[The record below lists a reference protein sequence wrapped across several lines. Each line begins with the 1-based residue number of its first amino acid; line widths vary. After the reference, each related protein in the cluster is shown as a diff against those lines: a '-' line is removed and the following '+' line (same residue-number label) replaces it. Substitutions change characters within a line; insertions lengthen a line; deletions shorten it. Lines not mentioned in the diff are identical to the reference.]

1 MKASLAASSPFDVRL
16 PDDTSV
22 GPSNPC
28 SIGPLE
34 SVPLIASYKS
44 STVLERVSAEF
55 EISTVDVL
63 KNTLKLAAAARCE
76 PIPVKVNAKSLSFE
90 ELQVGKIATKVF
102 YITNE
107 SPNVSTQYQVVHAR
121 CSDVGGVGY
130 SVLEIDNSCGVI
142 APKSTATITVTARP
156 EIPVNYYRRLWILV
170 RHASEPLYVDC
181 IVNSFD
187 GDQHPMKLTYA
198 HVKLWRAI
206 TSAGQD
212 SFPPSSSAHRLPPTA
227 ALEDSEGPA
236 ETWGELTKPPGIL
249 PDSTI
254 TLGKCSPT
262 SGPHT
267 RRVVVSNPS
276 PGKVAVYWPNHHSA
290 PKPAFDIRPEELEIP
305 GRSSREF
312 TLEYHPAGEG
322 DYRYTVASMDCVMV
336 PKENRSYRIGDAA
349 MLVPPHTSTVVAS
362 AHSWPS
368 GCRAQPKVTVNSST
382 AEKATVR
389 FRSLT
394 PGQTDAQVVVLYNHS
409 DVVVGYRAEWV
420 LEKESGESSSEAFRC
435 FPSIGAIEPRGF
447 ALVVV
452 LYRPPVDSPAPR
464 EAVEHSGA
472 FTLLLNDL
480 PEARVTIG
488 VQGKCWLDCS
498 LKVGSD
504 ENQVITF
511 PPCVTGTVASVSAP
525 LVNPTGV
532 PLKWTIDIPREYRNL
547 FTIPVTNGELPA
559 YGSTSVLVTYHPT
572 TTRDRETDIGWLQAT
587 SAPLAGGGRECTVRV
602 KLLGFSQD
610 PQVRCEPPAIDLGPI
625 PTLHRITAAVR

>member
-1 MKASLAASSPFDVRL
+1 
-16 PDDTSV
+16 
-22 GPSNPC
+22 
-28 SIGPLE
+28 
-34 SVPLIASYKS
+34 
-44 STVLERVSAEF
+44 
-55 EISTVDVL
+55 
-63 KNTLKLAAAARCE
+63 
-76 PIPVKVNAKSLSFE
+76 
-90 ELQVGKIATKVF
+90 
-102 YITNE
+102 
-107 SPNVSTQYQVVHAR
+107 
-121 CSDVGGVGY
+121 
-130 SVLEIDNSCGVI
+130 
-142 APKSTATITVTARP
+142 
-156 EIPVNYYRRLWILV
+156 
-170 RHASEPLYVDC
+170 HASEPLYVDC

-206 TSAGQD
+206 TGAGQD

-227 ALEDSEGPA
+227 ALEDSECPA

-254 TLGKCSPT
+254 TLGKCLPT

-276 PGKVAVYWPNHHSA
+276 PGKVAVYWPNRRSA
-290 PKPAFDIRPEELEIP
+290 SKPAFDIRPEVLEIP
-305 GRSSREF
+305 GCSSREF

-362 AHSWPS
+362 AHSWLS

-447 ALVVV
+447 ALVAV
-452 LYRPPVDSPAPR
+452 LYRPPVDSPTPG

-480 PEARVTIG
+480 PEATVAIG

-504 ENQVITF
+504 ENQVI
-511 PPCVTGTVASVSAP
+511 S
-525 LVNPTGV
+525 L
-532 PLKWTIDIPREYRNL
+532 
-547 FTIPVTNGELPA
+547 GE
-559 YGSTSVLVTYHPT
+559 G
-572 TTRDRETDIGWLQAT
+572 
-587 SAPLAGGGRECTVRV
+587 
-602 KLLGFSQD
+602 
-610 PQVRCEPPAIDLGPI
+610 
-625 PTLHRITAAVR
+625 